1 MTGTLPLTARLRRRA
16 GALLLG
22 VYVVAAQ
29 LAPLAHLASHRDD
42 HTHGPAL
49 HESTALAAPT
59 PAPAVDRANAPT
71 RGHARALSLATALAG
86 HGRPAWPWSAQDE
99 AETEATP
106 ADAPAPHRHGPGTPT
121 HTHDDAAAPS
131 PGSHEHAPA
140 GGSPAPSSRDHAA
153 GSAAHFALAVVDA
166 PPAPVLPLPAASRAD
181 VPAPPCRRPHALA
194 PRQVLVR
201 GPPVLA

>member
-42 HTHGPAL
+42 HTHGPAP
-49 HESTALAAPT
+49 HVPAAAAATTPNADRAAAP
-59 PAPAVDRANAPT
+59 A
-71 RGHARALSLATALAG
+71 RGHARALDLATALAG
-86 HGRPAWPWSAQDE
+86 HGRPQWPWAARDD
-99 AETEATP
+99 AGAPP
-106 ADAPAPHRHGPGTPT
+106 ADAPAPHRLGPGTPAP
-121 HTHDDAAAPS
+121 THDEAAAPS
-131 PGSHEHAPA
+131 PGPHEHAPA
-140 GGSPAPSSRDHAA
+140 GESPSSRGHAA

-181 VPAPPCRRPHALA
+181 EPAAPCRRPHALA

>member
-1 MTGTLPLTARLRRRA
+1 MTDTLSLTARLRRRA

-42 HTHGPAL
+42 HTHGPAPHL
-49 HESTALAAPT
+49 PAT
-59 PAPAVDRANAPT
+59 PAAAADRAETPT
-71 RGHARALSLATALAG
+71 RGHARALDLATALAG
-86 HGRPAWPWSAQDE
+86 HGRPQWPWSARDD
-99 AETEATP
+99 AGAAPTDAP
-106 ADAPAPHRHGPGTPT
+106 APAPHRHGPGTPA
-121 HTHDDAAAPS
+121 HTHDEAAAPS
-131 PGSHEHAPA
+131 PASHEHPPA
-140 GGSPAPSSRDHAA
+140 GDTPSPASRDHAA

-166 PPAPVLPLPAASRAD
+166 PPAPVLPVPASSRAD